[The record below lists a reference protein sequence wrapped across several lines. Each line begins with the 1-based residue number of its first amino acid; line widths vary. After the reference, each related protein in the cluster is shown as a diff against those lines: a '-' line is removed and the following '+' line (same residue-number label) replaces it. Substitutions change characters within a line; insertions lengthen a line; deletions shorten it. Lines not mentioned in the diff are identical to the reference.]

1 MNLKTKYDNI
11 SFEDITSCD
20 ELGVLKILD
29 IRNEDSI
36 RKNMFTKNIIT
47 KEEHMKW
54 LYNLKNT
61 NKNKIYCIKY
71 MNKIIGA
78 LGLKEKIPNKFNFE
92 WTIYVSQN
100 FKVVNLGALIELKA
114 LNYLFSKYKIED
126 LICYVLKDNYIVAK
140 LHKKFGFNEKNLDKI
155 FNLSYPNIDIDDVL
169 CLHLDK
175 NRWNIINKKL
185 SEKFLNS

>member
-1 MNLKTKYDNI
+1 
-11 SFEDITSCD
+11 
-20 ELGVLKILD
+20 
-29 IRNEDSI
+29 
-36 RKNMFTKNIIT
+36 
-47 KEEHMKW
+47 
-54 LYNLKNT
+54 
-61 NKNKIYCIKY
+61 

-140 LHKKFGFNEKNLDKI
+140 LQYLFI
-155 FNLSYPNIDIDDVL
+155 
-169 CLHLDK
+169 
-175 NRWNIINKKL
+175 
-185 SEKFLNS
+185 